1 MVFQVLE
8 PFLPDADQPFLREFF
23 EVNMQYSM
31 FGEWLE
37 VRHDKVWTHICVTE
51 EGSDGVSVLCV

>member
-37 VRHDKVWTHICVTE
+37 VRHDEVWTRIRVTE
-51 EGSDGVSVLCV
+51 EGGLTM